1 MLKTNSNT
9 TLVKVKYTGNR
20 LCLKIVYNSN
30 TTLVK
35 VKSKTYTC
43 YYLPS
48 IYSNTTLV
56 KVKSKIKQLSVFKN
70 RIFKYNTC

>member
-1 MLKTNSNT
+1 MHTKKAL
-9 TLVKVKYTGNR
+9 YT
-20 LCLKIVYNSN
+20 VVNSN

-56 KVKSKIKQLSVFKN
+56 KVKSTDENKINMLIDNS
-70 RIFKYNTC
+70 NTTLVKVKLV